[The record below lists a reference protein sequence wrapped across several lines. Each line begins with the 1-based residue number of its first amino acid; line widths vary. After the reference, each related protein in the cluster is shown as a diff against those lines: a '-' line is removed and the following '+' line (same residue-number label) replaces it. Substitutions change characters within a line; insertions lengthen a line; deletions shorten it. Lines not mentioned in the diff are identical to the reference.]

1 MGIAAAAARIGRA
14 LRTAAGM
21 AVLWLA
27 LTGGEPGG
35 VLGALSVLAATAAA
49 LALAPAHPPRRR
61 PLAGVRLLGLF
72 LGRSLLGALDIGYR
86 AVHPRMPL
94 HPAWLTYPLALPGGE
109 PRVVLLAAVS
119 LLPGTL
125 AADLRGSTL
134 VVHALVPGAR
144 DEVRALEARVARV
157 YGMDSSGGAA
167 VAGPA

>member
-1 MGIAAAAARIGRA
+1 
-14 LRTAAGM
+14 
-21 AVLWLA
+21 
-27 LTGGEPGG
+27 
-35 VLGALSVLAATAAA
+35 
-49 LALAPAHPPRRR
+49 
-61 PLAGVRLLGLF
+61 LF

-94 HPAWLTYPLALPGGE
+94 HPAWLTYPLALPDGE